1 MAQLTGVRNST
12 TNKSKKSVAFTSRA
26 WRGCWHDDLE
36 LTLLRSTVL
45 SGGNYGNTSR
55 THPADGRGEMMT
67 DADLYQLLCKLEL
80 AAILCWVVS
89 SGLSLVGLGCW
100 VAMKILENGP

>member
-1 MAQLTGVRNST
+1 
-12 TNKSKKSVAFTSRA
+12 
-26 WRGCWHDDLE
+26 
-36 LTLLRSTVL
+36 
-45 SGGNYGNTSR
+45 
-55 THPADGRGEMMT
+55 MMT